1 MTNAPTTRSPTP
13 RTPPRPAPGRAGRSP
28 RWALLAAILILVMAM
43 AALWGLLRP
52 TALRL
57 PPPDTTPLTAAESR
71 QLKEL
76 VAKAVALEKRIEALR
91 PHGTYILIDTGRN
104 RLTLVKADKEVLTA
118 VCSTGSGRSL
128 AEGGRRRRQWYFDT
142 PRGEFFIRAKH
153 PNPVWIKPDWAFLEE
168 GEPIPRGLAE
178 RLAPAE
184 LGAYAMDL
192 GEGYLIHGT
201 LYTRALG
208 LSVTHGCVRL
218 GDEDLETVYNTV
230 RIGTPVYIF

>member
-1 MTNAPTTRSPTP
+1 MTNAT
-13 RTPPRPAPGRAGRSP
+13 SP
-28 RWALLAAILILVMAM
+28 RGATAKTMPGPSVKPRRSGRRAILAAAVILVVAV
-43 AALWGLLRP
+43 AAFRVLLRSTEP
-52 TALRL
+52 RL

-71 QLKEL
+71 QWKDLE
-76 VAKAVALEKRIEALR
+76 AKAADLEKRIDALR
-91 PHGTYILIDTGRN
+91 PRGTYILIDTGRN
-104 RLTLVKADKEVLTA
+104 RLTLVKGDREILTA

-128 AEGGRRRRQWYFDT
+128 AEGGRRKRQWYFDT

-153 PNPVWIKPDWAFLEE
+153 PDPVWIKPDWAFLEE

-192 GEGYLIHGT
+192 GDGYLIHGT

-218 GDEDLETVYNTV
+218 GDDDLEKVYNTV

>member
-1 MTNAPTTRSPTP
+1 M
-13 RTPPRPAPGRAGRSP
+13 
-28 RWALLAAILILVMAM
+28 RWAILAAAAIVIVAV
-43 AALWGLLRP
+43 AALWVLLRP
-52 TALRL
+52 SELRL
-57 PPPDTTPLTAAESR
+57 PPPDSTPLTAAESR
-71 QLKEL
+71 QWRDLE
-76 VAKAVALEKRIEALR
+76 AKAAALEKKIEALR

-104 RLTLVKADKEVLTA
+104 RLTLVKGDKEMLTA
-118 VCSTGSGRSL
+118 VCSTGSGRAL
-128 AEGGRRRRQWYFDT
+128 AEGGKRKRQWYFDT
-142 PRGEFFIRAKH
+142 PRGEFIIRAKH

-192 GEGYLIHGT
+192 GDGYLIHGT

-218 GDEDLETVYNTV
+218 GDDDLETVYNTV